1 MERSILNN
9 IRVLDFSW
17 VLAGPYAT
25 RLLADFGTEVIK
37 VQPLMAEEG
46 DRFSR
51 AYYNA
56 WNRNKLGITLNLNK
70 PAGIE
75 IARRLVCISDVVVEN
90 FSPRVMANWGLDY
103 SELQKLKPE
112 IIFLSLSLM
121 GHSGPWQDY
130 SGFGPTVQAFSG
142 ITHLTAYPGQPPSG
156 IGFSYADH
164 VAGLY
169 ASLAIMAALEY
180 RFKTG
185 KGQYIDLSQVEAM
198 STMLGDT
205 IIDYSRQGQTAEP
218 AGNTSPQSAPHGVYP
233 CLGVDRWCAVAVTTD
248 AEWEGFKRAIGCP
261 NWTSEERFS
270 TLAGRLRNVEA
281 LDVLVKEWT
290 EKHSPAE
297 VMAVLQKQG
306 VPAGVVQNAADLVHD
321 PQLQGRG
328 FFIEIE
334 HRVVGK
340 MVTDASPIR
349 LSQNPAQYRRAAP
362 AAGQDNDY
370 VYRRLLELKD
380 EDLAKLRSENVI

>member
-1 MERSILNN
+1 MDRSILHN

-25 RLLADFGTEVIK
+25 RLLADFGAEVIK

-56 WNRNKLGITLNLNK
+56 WNRNKLGITLNLGK
-70 PAGIE
+70 PAGVE
-75 IARRLVCISDVVVEN
+75 LARRLVRLSDVVVEN

-103 SELQKLKPE
+103 FELQKLKPE
-112 IIFLSLSLM
+112 IIFLSLSIM
-121 GHSGPWQDY
+121 GHSGLWQDY

-142 ITHLTAYPGQPPSG
+142 ITHLTAYPGQLPSG

-169 ASLAIMAALEY
+169 ASLAMMAALEY

-205 IIDYSRQGQTAEP
+205 IIDYSRQGRTAEP
-218 AGNTSPQSAPHGVYP
+218 VGNTSPQSAPHGVYP
-233 CLGVDRWCAVAVTTD
+233 CLGADRWCAVAVTTD

-261 NWTSEERFS
+261 NWASEERFS

-281 LDVLVKEWT
+281 LDALVKEWT

-306 VPAGVVQNAADLVHD
+306 VPAGVVQNAADLVQD
-321 PQLQGRG
+321 PQLQERG

-334 HRVVGK
+334 HPVVGK

-349 LSQNPAQYRRAAP
+349 LSQYPAQYRRTAP

-370 VYRRLLELKD
+370 VFRRLLGLTD
-380 EDLAKLRSENVI
+380 EDLTQLRSENVI